1 MAINHSA
8 KAVDSVLAELLK
20 LLLYR
25 IPEPPFDTISPC
37 TQEWWMEL
45 IQDKVVIVTGAAAG
59 IGAGVAKLFTEGG
72 AHVFLTDLDGPGV
85 RNVAAAL
92 QAEGGSAFGFEAN
105 AASREA
111 MAKVVEDAMTR
122 FGRIDVLINNAGI
135 YPRQP
140 FLEMTEEQWDGMHDV
155 NLKSVFHCTKL
166 VTPHMVRQ
174 KSGAIVNISSVTF
187 FTGLQNLTHYI
198 ASKGAI
204 IGFTRALARE
214 IGEHNV
220 RVNCITPGAIET
232 EGERKL
238 MPKEEADKV
247 MALQSLKRRITP
259 LDVARVC
266 LFLSTELSDS
276 MTGQTLNVD
285 GGWIMY

>member
-1 MAINHSA
+1 
-8 KAVDSVLAELLK
+8 
-20 LLLYR
+20 
-25 IPEPPFDTISPC
+25 
-37 TQEWWMEL
+37 MEL
-45 IQDKVVIVTGAAAG
+45 INDKVVIVTGAAAG
-59 IGAGVAKLFTEGG
+59 IGAGVAKLFAEGG
-72 AHVFLTDLDGPGV
+72 AHVFLTDVDGPGV
-85 RNVAAAL
+85 KNV
-92 QAEGGSAFGFEAN
+92 AFGFEAN
-105 AASREA
+105 AGSREA

-140 FLEMTEEQWDGMHDV
+140 FLEMTEEQWDAMHDI

-166 VTPHMVRQ
+166 VAPHMVRQ

-247 MALQSLKRRITP
+247 TALQSLKRRITP
-259 LDVARVC
+259 LDLARVC
-266 LFLSTELSDS
+266 LFLSTELSDA

>member
-1 MAINHSA
+1 
-8 KAVDSVLAELLK
+8 
-20 LLLYR
+20 
-25 IPEPPFDTISPC
+25 
-37 TQEWWMEL
+37 MEL
-45 IQDKVVIVTGAAAG
+45 IKDKVVIVTGAAAG

-85 RNVAAAL
+85 KTRAATL

-105 AASREA
+105 AGSRDA
-111 MAKVVEDAMTR
+111 MAMVVEDAMTR

-140 FLEMTEEQWDGMHDV
+140 FLEMTEEQWDGMQDI

-166 VTPHMVRQ
+166 VMPHMVRQ
-174 KSGAIVNISSVTF
+174 RSGAVVTISSVPF
-187 FTGLQNLTHYI
+187 FAGLQNLTHYI

-214 IGEHNV
+214 MGEHNV

-238 MPKEEADKV
+238 MSSKDTDV
-247 MALQSLKRRITP
+247 FMAQQSLKRRITP

-266 LFLSTELSDS
+266 LFL
-276 MTGQTLNVD
+276 
-285 GGWIMY
+285 

>member
-1 MAINHSA
+1 M
-8 KAVDSVLAELLK
+8 
-20 LLLYR
+20 
-25 IPEPPFDTISPC
+25 
-37 TQEWWMEL
+37 MEL
-45 IQDKVVIVTGAAAG
+45 IRGKVAIVTGAAAG
-59 IGAGVAKLFTEGG
+59 IGAGVGRLFAAEG
-72 AHVFLTDLDGPGV
+72 AHVFLVDLDGAGV
-85 RNVAAAL
+85 KKVAADV

-105 AASREA
+105 ARDREA
-111 MAKVVEDAMTR
+111 MAKVVEDAITR

-140 FLEMTEEQWDGMHDV
+140 FLQMTEEQWDTMQDI
-155 NLKSVFHCTKL
+155 NMKSVFHCSKL
-166 VTPHMVRQ
+166 VMPHMVRQ
-174 KSGAIVNISSVTF
+174 RAGTIVNIASVTF
-187 FTGLQNLTHYI
+187 FTGLAPLTHYI

-214 IGEHNV
+214 MGEHNV
-220 RVNCITPGAIET
+220 HVNCITPGAIET

-238 MPKEEADKV
+238 MSKEQADPV
-247 MALQSLKRRITP
+247 MALQSLKRRIGP

-266 LFLSTELSDS
+266 LFLSSELSDA

>member
-1 MAINHSA
+1 
-8 KAVDSVLAELLK
+8 
-20 LLLYR
+20 
-25 IPEPPFDTISPC
+25 
-37 TQEWWMEL
+37 MEL
-45 IQDKVVIVTGAAAG
+45 IKGKVAIVTGAAAG
-59 IGAGVAKLFTEGG
+59 IGAGVGRLFAAEG
-72 AHVFLTDLDGPGV
+72 AHVFLVDLDGAGV
-85 RNVAAAL
+85 KKVAADV

-105 AASREA
+105 ARDREA
-111 MAKVVEDAMTR
+111 MAKVVEDAITR

-140 FLEMTEEQWDGMHDV
+140 FLEMTEEHWDTMHDV
-155 NLKSVFHCTKL
+155 NLKSVFHCSKL
-166 VTPHMVRQ
+166 VMPHMVRQ
-174 KSGAIVNISSVTF
+174 RAGAIVNIASVTF
-187 FTGLQNLTHYI
+187 FTGLAPLTHYV

-214 IGEHNV
+214 MGEHNV
-220 RVNCITPGAIET
+220 HVNCITPGAIET

-238 MPKEEADKV
+238 MPKEESDTFMTV
-247 MALQSLKRRITP
+247 QSLKRRIGP

-266 LFLSTELSDS
+266 LFLSSELSDA